1 MKGAFERSVDQTLGF
16 MTLPG
21 PVSPGKRV
29 EAT

>member
-21 PVSPGKRV
+21 VSPGKRV